1 MIDITKHT
9 LSNTAS
15 IKTGITKI
23 NELNG
28 LVVFI
33 IDANQVVL
41 GTITDGDIR
50 RGLLNDL
57 SLEDSIEKVMYQNF
71 RFIKNSN
78 FSLTT
83 INEYKKLNLSII
95 PVIDEEGKLVKI
107 IDLTTL
113 RSVIPVEVLLM
124 AGGKGERLRPLTDSL
139 PKPLLMVGDKPIIE
153 HNIDRL
159 SLYGVEKLT
168 ISVKYKAEMIENY
181 FKDGSEKGLSINY
194 IHENEPLG
202 TLGSI
207 SLIDTIQTDA
217 ILVMNS
223 DLLTNI
229 DFEDFYAFF
238 EDKKADMAV
247 ASIPYRVEIPYGV
260 LETNGDQIINLKEKP
275 SYTYYS
281 NAGIYL
287 IKTNMLS
294 KIPKNTFFNAT
305 DLIHLLMADKKSVVN
320 YPIINYWLD
329 IGKHDDYEKAQ
340 EDIKHISL

>member
-1 MIDITKHT
+1 MIDISKHT

-23 NELNG
+23 NDLNG

-33 IDANQVVL
+33 IDSNQVVL

-50 RGLLNDL
+50 RALLNDITL
-57 SLEDSIEKVMYQNF
+57 NDSIEKVMYRDF

-78 FSLTT
+78 FSLAT
-83 INEYKKLNLSII
+83 INEFKKQNLSII
-95 PVIDEEGKLVKI
+95 PVIDDAGKLVKI
-107 IDLTTL
+107 IDLKTL

-124 AGGKGERLRPLTDSL
+124 AGGKGERLRPLTDHL
-139 PKPLLMVGDKPIIE
+139 PKPLLKVGDKPIIE

-168 ISVKYKAEMIENY
+168 ISVKYKAQMIEDY
-181 FKDGSEKGLSINY
+181 LKDGAEKGLSINY
-194 IHENEPLG
+194 IHEVNPLG

-207 SLIDTIQTDA
+207 SLIDHIETDS

-229 DFEDFYAFF
+229 DFEDFYRFF
-238 EDKKADMAV
+238 DDKKADMAV

-260 LETNGDQIINLKEKP
+260 LETKGDQIVNLKEKP

-287 IKTNMLS
+287 IKKNIIS

-305 DLIHLLMADKKSVVN
+305 DLIHLLMEEGKNVVN
-320 YPIINYWLD
+320 YPIVNYWLD

-340 EDIKHISL
+340 EDIKHITL